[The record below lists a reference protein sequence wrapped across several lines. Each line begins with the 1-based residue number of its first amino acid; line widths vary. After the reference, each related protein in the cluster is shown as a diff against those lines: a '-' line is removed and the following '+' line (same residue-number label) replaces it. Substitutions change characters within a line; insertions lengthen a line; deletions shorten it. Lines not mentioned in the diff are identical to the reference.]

1 MGYHFMNDLHEIR
14 RGALL
19 ALCQFDAGR
28 DDDPDSVR
36 GGLLAGDVSERLIDD
51 ATALGHDAWNG
62 RAESDAVIA
71 TLSTDWPIHRQP
83 SVDRSI
89 LRLAAWEMR
98 SGRVSAAI
106 AIDEAVELAR
116 EFSTEQSPKFVN
128 GVLDAY
134 RQSLENA
141 TPTGEPDAT
150 PAPDHRD

>member
-1 MGYHFMNDLHEIR
+1 MNDLHEIR
-14 RGALL
+14 RGAML

-28 DDDPDSVR
+28 DDDPESVR
-36 GGLLAGDVSERLIDD
+36 GGLLAGDVPERLIED
-51 ATALGHDAWNG
+51 ATALAHDAWNG
-62 RAESDAVIA
+62 RAESDALIA
-71 TLSTDWPIHRQP
+71 TLSTEWPIHRQP
-83 SVDRSI
+83 CVDRGV

-134 RQSLENA
+134 RQALEDA
-141 TPTGEPDAT
+141 PPPVEPDT
-150 PAPDHRD
+150 IPAPDHTD